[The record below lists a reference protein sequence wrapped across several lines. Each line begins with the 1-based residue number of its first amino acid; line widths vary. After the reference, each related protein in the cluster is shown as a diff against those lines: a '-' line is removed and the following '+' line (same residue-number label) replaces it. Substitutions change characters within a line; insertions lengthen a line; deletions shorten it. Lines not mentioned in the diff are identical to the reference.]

1 MRVVIVEDEI
11 RIREGIIKLLS
22 KTNDEFCL
30 VGEAENG
37 KDGLQL
43 LCELKPDIVITDIK
57 MPLMDGLQMLD
68 KMQEAGLNTKAIVL
82 SAYSEFEYARKA
94 MKLGVTEY
102 LLKPITYHCFM
113 LALENVKHQVEKD
126 RQDKPAQIG
135 TIEQIFQF
143 LLDGSLEINEELISY
158 LSNNYHIEKNQSFV
172 VMCTYLGC
180 NYQEIWEKTKTRFN
194 HALSMYKN
202 LSYCIIEA
210 PYRNFLIIILYH
222 YSNSRDLERWMQY
235 QILNKQFDKF
245 AIGWIEVNGIGA
257 LEQSVK
263 LLYPYMDWN
272 IALDKEIL
280 ISYPKITQIQTA
292 SCVYPIELET
302 EVKKAVCAY
311 DWDKVSQ
318 IMIDFQRSFLDG
330 KIYIPKEIK
339 ECYVRFLWVV
349 VGIAKEVGCID
360 TEKFDSKKLL
370 EMIMNAQTKEE
381 LWNASNFM
389 ISLIRPERK
398 QEETIHLIVKKVI
411 SIIHEFYK
419 TGITLEEI
427 SMRLNMT
434 PEYIGTLFHKEM
446 GVTFSAY
453 IKNIRISKAK
463 ELLCGTDLKL
473 YEISERVGYND
484 PKYFSKVFKEITGQ
498 LPTDYRKTY
507 K

>member
-1 MRVVIVEDEI
+1 
-11 RIREGIIKLLS
+11 
-22 KTNDEFCL
+22 
-30 VGEAENG
+30 
-37 KDGLQL
+37 
-43 LCELKPDIVITDIK
+43 
-57 MPLMDGLQMLD
+57 
-68 KMQEAGLNTKAIVL
+68 
-82 SAYSEFEYARKA
+82 
-94 MKLGVTEY
+94 
-102 LLKPITYHCFM
+102 
-113 LALENVKHQVEKD
+113 
-126 RQDKPAQIG
+126 
-135 TIEQIFQF
+135 
-143 LLDGSLEINEELISY
+143 
-158 LSNNYHIEKNQSFV
+158 
-172 VMCTYLGC
+172 
-180 NYQEIWEKTKTRFN
+180 
-194 HALSMYKN
+194 
-202 LSYCIIEA
+202 
-210 PYRNFLIIILYH
+210 
-222 YSNSRDLERWMQY
+222 MQY

-245 AIGWIEVNGIGA
+245 VIGWIEVNGIGA

-398 QEETIHLIVKKVI
+398 QEETIHLIVKKVL

-507 K
+507 

>member
-11 RIREGIIKLLS
+11 RIREGITKLLS
-22 KTNDEFCL
+22 KTNEEFEL

-37 KDGLQL
+37 EDGLSL
-43 LCELKPDIVITDIK
+43 LCELRPDIVITDIR
-57 MPLMDGLQMLD
+57 MPLMDGLEMLTQM
-68 KMQEAGLNTKAIVL
+68 MHEGLNTKAIVL

-102 LLKPITYHCFM
+102 LLKPITYHDF
-113 LALENVKHQVEKD
+113 LQALENVKYQVEKE

-143 LLDGSLEINEELISY
+143 LVDGSLEINDELISY
-158 LSNNYHIEKNQSFV
+158 LSNNYQIEKEQSFV
-172 VMCTYLGC
+172 IVCTYLGS
-180 NYQEIWEKTKTRFN
+180 NYQEVWEKTKAVFK
-194 HALSMYKN
+194 HALSMYEN

-210 PYRNFLIIILYH
+210 PYRNSLLTILYH
-222 YSNSRDLERWMQY
+222 YKSSRDLERWLQY
-235 QILNKQFDKF
+235 QILNKHFEKC
-245 AIGWIEVNGIGA
+245 AIGWIEASGIMQ
-257 LEQSVK
+257 LEHSVK

-272 IALDKEIL
+272 ISLDREIL

-302 EVKKAVCAY
+302 RVKTAICAY

-318 IMIDFQRSFLDG
+318 IMKEFQKSFLDG
-330 KIYIPKEIK
+330 QIYIPKEIK
-339 ECYVRFLWVV
+339 ECYVRFLWVMIS
-349 VGIAKEVGCID
+349 IAKEVGCI
-360 TEKFDSKKLL
+360 EAQKLDSQKLL

-381 LWNASNFM
+381 LWSASDFLVSLM
-389 ISLIRPERK
+389 IPEQRK
-398 QEETIHLIVKKVI
+398 DEAVHLTVKKVV
-411 SIIHEFYK
+411 SIIHEFYQ

-427 SMRLNMT
+427 SIRLNMT
-434 PEYIGTLFHKEM
+434 PEYIGTLFHKEI

-453 IKNIRISKAK
+453 MKNFRINKAK
-463 ELLCGTDLKL
+463 ELLCGTQYKL
-473 YEISERVGYND
+473 YEISEKVGYND